1 MSDSILVTGGAGF
14 IGSHLV
20 ERLLEAGK
28 TVFVV
33 DDLSTGSL
41 DNLAEVRDDP
51 AANYVTSWPR
61 RTSSSVSHETTRSVP
76 P

>member
-33 DDLSTGSL
+33 DYFGHGGVDGQRL
-41 DNLAEVRDDP
+41 DNLDGAW
-51 AANYVTSWPR
+51 TTWPR
-61 RTSSSVSHETTRSVP
+61 SVTTPRST
-76 P
+76 